1 MQRHVRFAVLLQIA
15 EHGRADRATTAAM
28 VPGASEQDVT
38 VALENLLDEGS
49 IEGETWRTES
59 LVELA
64 EGGRMRLT
72 VLGRLRLDEDDV

>member
-49 IEGETWRTES
+49 IEGETGSTES

>member
-49 IEGETWRTES
+49 IEEETGRTES

>member
-1 MQRHVRFAVLLQIA
+1 MQRKVRFAALLQIA

-28 VPGASEQDVT
+28 VPGAGEPDLR

-49 IEGETWRTES
+49 IEGPTWRATS

-64 EGGRMRLT
+64 EGGWLRLT
-72 VLGRLRLDEDDV
+72 ALGRLRLDEDDV